1 MTNQFLN
8 QRIEKLRIK
17 LLDLTRLNPLISVRL
32 SARSNACVRIVDE
45 IPAAVYAGLL
55 DQQQF
60 AFVALPELDETPQDE
75 NLPEFLK
82 AIASARATDAAYID
96 AISKIDEESDGGDQA
111 LKTIERALKDR
122 VRVALDMPRRLT
134 RGALSL
140 EEHAKAH
147 GIDPSFDL
155 QPNASGLPK
164 HSDKRLQTL
173 LLPDDLLRKLNALVE
188 KDKTWADETGIS
200 VLKACFGLLEWSDPV
215 TEEITRSP
223 LVLVPVK
230 LEKYKTEKGSKFSLT
245 AVGEDA
251 RVNPVLVEKLSR
263 DYGITLPDFDADSD
277 LENFFKSVV
286 KLTPERLRFTCRRQI
301 LVGVFPSAREAMFVD
316 SNTAQTDFAES
327 KIINE
332 LFLGSE
338 AATGTRLFADDYAN
352 DEPCVERH
360 VPYLV
365 LDADPSQFSALV
377 DVAKGAN
384 LAIEGPPG
392 TGKSQ
397 TIVNIV
403 ANAIATG
410 KKVLFIAEK
419 TTALE
424 VVRAR
429 LKEVGLAEF
438 ALPFQATRNGRA
450 AVIESIRE
458 RIEFKPALNSEYDYD
473 RSMGRFRAVRE
484 ELTTYLRVLAAPLGS
499 TGLSVHEVLCK
510 NIKNR
515 KITQTYSYTFS
526 TLTLNLAESI
536 DMERLQQL
544 KEKAANLSTAHDA
557 VKRSPIGWHPVLRSL
572 STIEIDSHVGAARA
586 VALDLEFFIEA
597 LKALG
602 YQGVR
607 TPDVARLKCVQS
619 VILSSSPRLEHID
632 AQWLMQ
638 VSGGNNAHFLIR
650 RYKKFAIGL
659 SRKRRI
665 EQQLQRGVTNA
676 DETQLSELIRLCDQL
691 AIDKISE
698 SEIDSIRS
706 NDAEICAAVKKRV
719 DSWREL
725 FGLVGI
731 LVDTPIGK
739 VSSLAQ
745 AVISAA
751 PEALRLLEAVPL
763 SVDSTQLSNWSHKG
777 SVLKA
782 RLVTLANEAGRDPLG
797 KAVEAKKLL
806 ETFQNVS
813 WVGRLSNEYRNAKDA
828 FLREFSK
835 SFFDKADAKRVLTD
849 FLSEVTAWE
858 SARDDFI
865 NDPQF
870 KEIFGIYANSL
881 STPFDLFV
889 CLGSYLEQL
898 ETLFRQP
905 KEITLR
911 SKLRRLDTLQL
922 ESLRCLPRELLS
934 AFATDIECFADL
946 ERRYQQLDHDRRLT
960 HVDIET
966 ILEIKRRYTS
976 IDSCQEAR
984 RLERRIRQ
992 VSTWEKTFFS
1002 ADGELQHEV
1011 LLPKKLNLF
1020 STELVET
1027 LFFNTAVA
1035 RRLSCLAEDADWA
1048 LRLLSSPSIEV
1059 VSARIDSAIAANE
1072 RVQQHSSYLSAS
1084 TGLIRS
1090 VAALGSLGDRIR
1102 KFRDASDDRDGLIAA
1117 STYAEMSKE
1126 IQQFGNG
1133 IFETWEREI
1142 ARDDLSFAGFFE
1154 TAYYYCLAQ
1163 KCFAQYGEKLTSYN
1177 GERLD
1182 AVRKK
1187 IREADLEYIRSA
1199 RARIGYLVDRDK
1211 NVPAGVGRG
1220 PKSEYSEYALIK
1232 NEVAKT
1238 KRWVSLR
1245 SLVSRAG
1252 SALLELKPCWMM
1264 SPLAVA
1270 QYLPKGVMF
1279 DICIIDEASQMPPEE
1294 AIGALSRC
1302 RQAVI
1307 VGDTNQLPPTSF
1319 FKRLFSDDDS
1329 SEDELVSEESI
1340 LEMANAVFS
1349 PRRRLQHHYR
1359 SRHSSLI
1366 QFSNQQIYD
1375 GSLVIYPDADVRR
1388 DDFGVSFKF
1397 VEGLYKAGVN
1407 RLEAECVVDALVE
1420 FMREQPHRSLG
1431 VVLLNQKQTQLV
1443 LEGYHRAYEQYSWVS
1458 EYVERWDSKEGKR
1471 EPFFIRNLENVQGDE
1486 RDVIFIGTVYGRERP
1501 DSAVMQRFGPIN
1513 GPAGRR
1519 RLNVLFT
1526 RSKEQTVT
1534 FTSMRP
1540 SDIVAD
1546 EAGNPGAHLL
1556 KKWLEYS
1563 KTGIM
1568 SHGASTGREPDSE
1581 FEEHVISQI
1590 EAMGFIATPQVGV
1603 SGYFIDIGVKHASQP
1618 DRYLI
1623 GVECDGASFHSS
1635 TSARNRDRIRE
1646 SVLQGL
1652 GWKLHR
1658 IWSTDW
1664 FKNAP
1669 REIEKLRQILLA
1681 RLAEA
1686 SAEHKSGQ
1694 GVEKKAPSKSANRI
1708 FSTETPQADNRRRT
1722 VKLDDGATYIGP
1734 VKDGLFHGVGT
1745 YTFPSGDKYQ
1755 GEFAQGVFQGQG
1767 MLRYAD
1773 GDCYTGEFEN
1783 DLCHGQGKMVFASG
1797 QTQEGEFNKGVAVN
1811 VICRDPDGTEWPE
1824 IANDHD

>member
-1 MTNQFLN
+1 MTNRFLN

-17 LLDLTRLNPLISVRL
+17 LLDLTRSNPLISVRL
-32 SARSNACVRIVDE
+32 SARSNACVRIIDE
-45 IPAAVYAGLL
+45 IPASVYAGLV
-55 DQQQF
+55 DQQKF
-60 AFVALPELDETPQDE
+60 AFVALPELDETPRDE
-75 NLPEFLK
+75 NSPEFLK

-96 AISKIDEESDGGDQA
+96 AISKVDEESDGGDQA

-122 VRVALDMPRRLT
+122 VRLALGMPRRLT

-147 GIDPSFDL
+147 AIDPSFDL
-155 QPNASGLPK
+155 KPNANGLSR

-200 VLKACFGLLEWSDPV
+200 VLKACFGLLEWSDPA

-230 LEKYKTEKGSKFSLT
+230 LEKYKTDKGSKFSLT

-277 LENFFKSVV
+277 LENFFKAVSR
-286 KLTPERLRFTCRRQI
+286 LSPERLSFTCRRQI

-316 SNTAQTDFAES
+316 SDTTQTEFTES
-327 KIINE
+327 EIITD

-338 AATGTRLFADDYAN
+338 AATGAPLFADDYAN
-352 DEPCVERH
+352 DEPSVERH

-377 DVAKGAN
+377 DVAKGTN
-384 LAIEGPPG
+384 LPIEGPPG

-397 TIVNIV
+397 TIVNII

-429 LKEVGLAEF
+429 LKEVGLSEF
-438 ALPFQATRNGRA
+438 ALPFQVTRNGRA
-450 AVIESIRE
+450 AVIESIRD
-458 RIEFKPALNSEYDYD
+458 RIEFKPVINSEYAYE
-473 RSMGRFRAVRE
+473 RSIGYFRSVRE
-484 ELTTYLRVLAAPLGS
+484 ELTTYLRVLAAPVGS
-499 TGLSVHEVLCK
+499 TGLSVYEVLSN

-515 KITQTYSYTFS
+515 KITQKYSYIFS
-526 TLTLNLAESI
+526 RLTLNLVESI
-536 DMERLQQL
+536 DRERLQQL
-544 KEKAANLSTAHDA
+544 KEKAANLSAAHDQ
-557 VKRSPIGWHPVLRSL
+557 VRQSLIGWHPISRSL
-572 STIEIDSHVGAARA
+572 STIEIDSHIGACRA
-586 VALDLEFFIEA
+586 AASDLELLFDA

-607 TPDVARLKCVQS
+607 TPDITRLKRVQS
-619 VILSSSPRLEHID
+619 AILSASRGVEHID
-632 AQWLMQ
+632 VPWLMQ
-638 VSGGNNAHFLIR
+638 VSAKSDTHFLIC

-659 SRKRRI
+659 SRKCQI
-665 EQQLQRGVTNA
+665 EQQLQRGITSA
-676 DETQLSELIRLCDQL
+676 DETQLSELIRLCERL
-691 AIDKISE
+691 SIDKISK

-706 NDAEICAAVKKRV
+706 LDAELCAAVKKRV
-719 DSWREL
+719 DSWREF
-725 FGLVGI
+725 FGLVDI
-731 LVDTPIGK
+731 LVNTPIGR
-739 VSSLAQ
+739 VSALAQ
-745 AVISAA
+745 AAISAP

-763 SVDSTQLSNWSHKG
+763 SVGAAQLSKLAHKG
-777 SVLKA
+777 LVLKA
-782 RLVTLANEAGRDPLG
+782 RLATLATEAGRDPIE

-806 ETFQNVS
+806 RIFQNTG
-813 WVGRLSNEYRNAKDA
+813 WVGRLSSEYRNAKDA
-828 FLREFSK
+828 FIRDFGK
-835 SFFDKADAKRVLTD
+835 SFFEKADAERIITA
-849 FLSEVTAWE
+849 FLSEVAAWE

-870 KEIFGIYANSL
+870 KEIFGVYANGL
-881 STPFDLFV
+881 STPFDSFV
-889 CLGSYLEQL
+889 DLGTYLEKL
-898 ETLFRQP
+898 EMLFREP
-905 KEITLR
+905 KEVILR
-911 SKLRRLDTLQL
+911 SKLRRPDALQL
-922 ESLRCLPRELLS
+922 EALRGLPRELLTAS
-934 AFATDIECFADL
+934 VADVECFADL
-946 ERRYQQLDHDRRLT
+946 ELRHQQLDEGGRLAEE
-960 HVDIET
+960 DIET
-966 ILEIKRRYTS
+966 ILDIKRKFRV
-976 IDSCQEAR
+976 IESCQQAR
-984 RLERRIRQ
+984 RLRKKIRQ
-992 VSTWEKTFFS
+992 VLIWEKIFFS
-1002 ADGELQHEV
+1002 ADGELQREV
-1011 LLPKKLNLF
+1011 VLPKKLNLS
-1020 STELVET
+1020 STELVES
-1027 LFFNTAVA
+1027 LFVNTSVA
-1035 RRLSCLAEDADWA
+1035 RRLASLAEDADWA
-1048 LRLLSSPSIEV
+1048 LRLLSGPSIEIA
-1059 VSARIDSAIAANE
+1059 SARIDSAIAANE
-1072 RVQQHSSYLSAS
+1072 RVQRYSSDLSAS
-1084 TGLIRS
+1084 TGLISS

-1102 KFRDASDDRDGLIAA
+1102 KFRDAADDRDGLISA
-1117 STYAEMSKE
+1117 SMYAELSREM
-1126 IQQFGNG
+1126 QQFGSG
-1133 IFETWEREI
+1133 IFETWERDI
-1142 ARDDLSFAGFFE
+1142 PHGDLSFAEFFE
-1154 TAYYYCLAQ
+1154 AVYYYCLAQ
-1163 KCFAQYGEKLTSYN
+1163 KCFERYGERLTSYN

-1187 IREADLEYIRSA
+1187 IREADLEYISAA
-1199 RARIGYLVDRDK
+1199 RARIAYLVDK
-1211 NVPAGVGRG
+1211 NKKVPAGVGRG
-1220 PKSEYSEYALIK
+1220 PKSEYSEYSLIK

-1270 QYLPKGVMF
+1270 QYLPKGMIF

-1319 FKRLFSDDDS
+1319 FKRLFSDDES

-1388 DDFGVSFKF
+1388 DDFGVSLKF

-1407 RLEAECVVDALVE
+1407 RLEAECVVDAIVE

-1458 EYVERWDSKEGKR
+1458 EYVERWDSEEGKR

-1501 DSAVMQRFGPIN
+1501 ESAVMQRFGPIN

-1526 RSKEQTVT
+1526 RAKEQIVT

-1546 EAGNPGAHLL
+1546 EAGNPGANLL
-1556 KKWLEYS
+1556 KQWLEYS
-1563 KTGIM
+1563 KTGM
-1568 SHGASTGREPDSE
+1568 MVHGASTGREPDSE

-1590 EAMGFIATPQVGV
+1590 EAMGFLAVPQVGV
-1603 SGYFIDIGVKHASQP
+1603 SGYFIDIGVKHPGQP
-1618 DRYLI
+1618 DRYLV

-1646 SVLQGL
+1646 TVLQGL
-1652 GWKLHR
+1652 GWRLHR

-1669 REIEKLRQILLA
+1669 REIEKLRQVLLA

-1686 SAEHKSGQ
+1686 SAQNESGR
-1694 GVEKKAPSKSANRI
+1694 GVVKQAGSKSANRGG
-1708 FSTETPQADNRRRT
+1708 FTEIPQEDNRRQT
-1722 VKLDDGATYIGP
+1722 VELDDGATYIGP
-1734 VKDGLFHGVGT
+1734 MKDGLFHGVGT
-1745 YTFPSGDKYQ
+1745 YIFPSGDQYE
-1755 GEFAQGVFQGQG
+1755 GEFAQGVFQGRG
-1767 MLRYAD
+1767 KYSYAN

-1783 DLCHGQGKMVFASG
+1783 DLFHGRGKLTFSSG
-1797 QTQEGEFNKGVAVN
+1797 QTQEGEFNQGKAIN
-1811 VICRDPDGTEWPE
+1811 VICRDPDGTEWQE
-1824 IANDHD
+1824 IADDYE